1 MDSTLLTK
9 LQVLTRQIEFK
20 LDWGDRRSWT
30 NKDFSTLS
38 QSIFNKTGKQISVTT
53 LKRLWG
59 RAQLNAKPSQATLDI
74 LAEFANYEDWRSFE
88 KQFSSKSAQNATSAK
103 NYFAVLGSTA
113 ILILIGLGMLGIFSF
128 QKQEV
133 NPISV
138 EGSLAKPETIRFEH
152 EKITVGY
159 PNTVYFR
166 YDIGNLSYDSIQIQQ
181 SWDKGRRI
189 TLEKPKGL
197 ASSTYYTAGYYSTK
211 LLVNDQVIKEKD
223 LYIPTQGWQ
232 ALIGGNVPQLIYP
245 KPEQLQQNESISL
258 DQAVLEE
265 MNQYAGSS
273 LWLSNLL
280 PDPNINSSQLDMETE
295 FRMTATEKS
304 ICQNMWIVV
313 TGSKDVFRFQLSIPG
328 CVGDLMFFLNMDMV
342 SGKSKDLSAFGV
354 KPSEWTNFK
363 LKVRDQQL
371 IASLNEE
378 PVFAHELSDDIG
390 RIGGVQ
396 FIFEGIGE
404 VRTLIMK
411 DKKQS
416 IDLIAAPL

>member
-1 MDSTLLTK
+1 MNSTLLTK
-9 LQVLTRQIEFK
+9 LQVLTKQIEFK
-20 LDWGDRRSWT
+20 LDWGDRQTWT
-30 NKDFSTLS
+30 NKDFTTLS
-38 QSIFNKTGKQISVTT
+38 EHIFSKTGKQISVTT

-59 RAQLNAKPSQATLDI
+59 RAQLIAKPSQATLDI

-88 KQFSSKSAQNATSAK
+88 KQFPLKTTLKPTSAK

-133 NPISV
+133 PPVSV
-138 EGSLAKPETIRFEH
+138 EGSMAKPETIRFEH

-197 ASSTYYTAGYYSTK
+197 ASSTYYMAGYYATK
-211 LLVNDQVIKEKD
+211 LLVNDQVIVEKD

-232 ALIGGNVPQLIYP
+232 ALIGGNMPQLIYP
-245 KPEQLQQNESISL
+245 KPEQLYQNESISL
-258 DQAVLEE
+258 DQAVLQE
-265 MNQYAGSS
+265 MNQYPGSS

-280 PDPNINSSQLDMETE
+280 PTPSINSSQLDLETE

-354 KPSEWTNFK
+354 TPSEWTNFK

-371 IASLNEE
+371 IASVNED
-378 PVFAHELSDDIG
+378 PVFAHELSGDIG
-390 RIGGVQ
+390 KVGGVQ

-404 VRTLIMK
+404 VRTLSMK

-416 IDLIAAPL
+416 LNLITAPL